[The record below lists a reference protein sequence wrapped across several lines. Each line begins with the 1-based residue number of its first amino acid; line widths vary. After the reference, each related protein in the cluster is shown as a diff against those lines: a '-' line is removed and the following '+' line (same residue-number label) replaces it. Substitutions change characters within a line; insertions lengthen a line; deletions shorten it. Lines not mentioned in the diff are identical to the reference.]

1 MKILTSSLGFR
12 VGKFCNSGLLNIVY
26 GSYFFQFLISIKIMK
41 WSLGF
46 RVENFAI
53 VAPWVLLMA
62 LFFQILILNENT
74 NF

>member
-1 MKILTSSLGFR
+1 MKILTFSLGFR
-12 VGKFCNSGLLNIVY
+12 VGKFRNSGLLNIVY
-26 GSYFFQFLISIKIMK
+26 GSYFFQFLISVKIMK
-41 WSLGF
+41 LSLGF
-46 RVENFAI
+46 RVKNFAI